1 MKENSRKDFLKA
13 GLLVGGAVYGTP
25 PAALA
30 LRGGRPFSGD
40 FEPDVKYQHNP
51 KTTTLDDF
59 VPGSYLPGN
68 TGSLTLDDLG
78 AISETNLTDAKK
90 LYKEFQGLTFGDLA
104 AVSTYLADHFGASS
118 TIIRETTGVPAHYT
132 YACCC
137 CTCCCG

>member
-25 PAALA
+25 AAALA
-30 LRGGRPFSGD
+30 LRGGRPFNSD
-40 FEPDVKYQHNP
+40 FEHEVEYQHNP
-51 KTTTLDDF
+51 KTTTLGDL

-104 AVSTYLADHFGASS
+104 AVSTYLADHYGPS
-118 TIIRETTGVPAHYT
+118 TTIFRETTGIHVHVT
-132 YACCC
+132 ITCCC
-137 CTCCCG
+137 CTCCC